1 MARVA
6 YLAIRVPPTTKI
18 VMIAG
23 TMQLKMNAKTH
34 CLTNAMT
41 NAEKKDE
48 RADITIEIYH

>member
-18 VMIAG
+18 AMMAG
-23 TMQLKMNAKTH
+23 TMQHRMNAKTH

-41 NAEKKDE
+41 NAEKKAA
-48 RADITIEIYH
+48 RQDITIEIYC